1 MGEFD
6 GRVAIVTGGTRGI
19 GAAVTTSL
27 AEGGAHVAAGY
38 HRSHE
43 AAEAFQREASE
54 RGLSVSTHQG
64 NVGNPEDCAR
74 VVGEVLRDRGRID
87 LLVNNAGVTVD
98 KTVRKMTV
106 EDWHAVLRI
115 NLSGAFYMV
124 KAVLDHMLERGFGRI
139 VNITSVVG
147 ETGNIGQANYVASK
161 SGLVGFTKTL
171 ALETARKGIT
181 VNCVAPGF
189 IDTEMV
195 AALPEEVLQQ
205 VVARIPVR
213 RLGTAPEVAR
223 VVRFL
228 CEDDAGYITGA
239 VFAVNGGIEM

>member
-87 LLVNNAGVTVD
+87 LLVNNAESRWT
-98 KTVRKMTV
+98 RPC
-106 EDWHAVLRI
+106 
-115 NLSGAFYMV
+115 
-124 KAVLDHMLERGFGRI
+124 
-139 VNITSVVG
+139 
-147 ETGNIGQANYVASK
+147 
-161 SGLVGFTKTL
+161 
-171 ALETARKGIT
+171 AR
-181 VNCVAPGF
+181 
-189 IDTEMV
+189 
-195 AALPEEVLQQ
+195 
-205 VVARIPVR
+205 
-213 RLGTAPEVAR
+213 
-223 VVRFL
+223 
-228 CEDDAGYITGA
+228 
-239 VFAVNGGIEM
+239 